1 MNRRSML
8 AGAAVALTGVA
19 AGCAGN
25 GDVPANCRLSHEVVD
40 SSDDY
45 GDPRESYEYGELSDE
60 AKQVVDAALENGSHS
75 TTADDLGG
83 EPPEFRYW
91 DTTTLYAV
99 TRDGETY
106 YLLTYSGEGCEN

>member
-1 MNRRSML
+1 ML
-8 AGAAVALTGVA
+8 AVAATAVTGAT

-25 GDVPANCRLSHEVVD
+25 EDPPADCRLSHEVVD
-40 SSDDY
+40 SSDGY
-45 GDPRESYEYGELSDE
+45 GDPHETYGYGELSDE
-60 AKQVVDAALENGSHS
+60 AKRAVDAALENGSHS
-75 TTADDLGG
+75 TTADDPGS

-106 YLLTYSGEGCEN
+106 YLLTYSGEGCQK

>member
-1 MNRRSML
+1 ML

-19 AGCAGN
+19 AGCAAN
-25 GDVPANCRLSHEVVD
+25 GDDTPENCRLSHEVVD

-60 AKQVVDAALENGSHS
+60 AQQVVDAALEDGSHS
-75 TTADDLGG
+75 TTVDELGR

-99 TRDGETY
+99 TRDGETHL
-106 YLLTYSGEGCEN
+106 LLTYTGAGCENA